1 MELCHHT
8 SCQSISVQVIIAKCL
23 RATCDEQQPHLLVN
37 IETTPA
43 TTPDDNMLE
52 PVHASLKVRD
62 LLPAAH
68 LVDQG
73 YTDAHVLVH
82 SQRQHGVTLVGPGAE
97 DPSWQVRSGGFDQ
110 GSFIVDWERRLVSY
124 PAGKQRISWLPTAS
138 CRTGWFRGAIRPERL
153 RGVSRPRARH
163 QQVEAGAAH
172 QRVTGTGVARG
183 AAHRAP
189 AAETTECRSQY
200 AARAGSERTHQ
211 QALRRCGLRP
221 CRYLGQAKV
230 RLPHVLTA
238 TALNLVR
245 LNDWWAAR
253 PHANT
258 RVSHFA
264 TLTQAA

>member
-1 MELCHHT
+1 MPSPAGVLSSPYDPEARYRTKRDVNWVGYKVH
-8 SCQSISVQVIIAKCL
+8 L

-124 PAGKQRISWLPTAS
+124 PAGKQRISWLPN
-138 CRTGWFRGAIRPERL
+138 R
-153 RGVSRPRARH
+153 
-163 QQVEAGAAH
+163 
-172 QRVTGTGVARG
+172 
-183 AAHRAP
+183 
-189 AAETTECRSQY
+189 
-200 AARAGSERTHQ
+200 
-211 QALRRCGLRP
+211 
-221 CRYLGQAKV
+221 
-230 RLPHVLTA
+230 
-238 TALNLVR
+238 
-245 LNDWWAAR
+245 
-253 PHANT
+253 
-258 RVSHFA
+258 
-264 TLTQAA
+264 